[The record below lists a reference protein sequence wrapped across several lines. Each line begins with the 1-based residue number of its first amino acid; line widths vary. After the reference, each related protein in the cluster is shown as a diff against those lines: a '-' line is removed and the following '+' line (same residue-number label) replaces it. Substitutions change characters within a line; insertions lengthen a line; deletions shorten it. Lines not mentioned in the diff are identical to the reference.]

1 MIFFIMGS
9 PRVFPAAP
17 VAPDAAGGDGG
28 LPTAGATSSEMLAR
42 RPPRT
47 WTLKAPVSTVG
58 MAVASVGDS
67 ETRRVRSNPDVPTRW
82 KGQHTPRESL

>member
-9 PRVFPAAP
+9 PRVFPEAP

-28 LPTAGATSSEMLAR
+28 LPMAG
-42 RPPRT
+42 
-47 WTLKAPVSTVG
+47 
-58 MAVASVGDS
+58 ASVGVS

-82 KGQHTPRESL
+82 KGQHTPRELL